1 MAAGAPKAYETAKR
15 QSTTIY
21 VFSTKVNVNSLH
33 REEQV
38 RLAVHYLEKEDTM
51 PAETLGAIAQNLSR
65 AAAEMYPSDPSPIVV
80 LHYHA
85 SIKKLDVHASE
96 DAEHT
101 RFILQAD
108 GLPPLLDALRIV
120 KGPKAD
126 ACLILETV
134 EDDGNKSTNI
144 PERLA
149 NQVDMAMYANVDVPD
164 NIVSFLNWIAK

>member
-1 MAAGAPKAYETAKR
+1 MAEAPKAFETAGR
-15 QSTTIY
+15 QSTTVY
-21 VFSTKVNVNSLH
+21 VFPTKVNVNSLH

-38 RLAVHYLEKEDTM
+38 RLAIHYLEKEDAM

-85 SIKKLDVHASE
+85 SLKKLDVHASE

-108 GLPPLLDALRIV
+108 GLPPLLDALRTV

-126 ACLILETV
+126 ACLVLETV
-134 EDDGNKSTNI
+134 EDSKSTSI

-164 NIVSFLNWIAK
+164 NITTFLGWLAK

>member
-1 MAAGAPKAYETAKR
+1 MAEVPKAYETKGR
-15 QSTTIY
+15 QSTTVY
-21 VFSTKVNVNSLH
+21 VFSAKVNVNSLH
-33 REEQV
+33 REEVV
-38 RLAVHYLEKEDTM
+38 RLGIHYIEKSI

-65 AAAEMYPSDPSPIVV
+65 AAGEMYPSDSTPIVV

-85 SIKKLDVHASE
+85 ADKKLDVHAPE

-108 GLPPLLDALRIV
+108 GLPPLLDALRVV

-126 ACLILETV
+126 ACLILESV
-134 EDDGNKSTNI
+134 EDPQTTSI

-149 NQVDMAMYANVDVPD
+149 NQVDMAMYANVEVPETITTFVD
-164 NIVSFLNWIAK
+164 WITK